1 MRGRRIFAT
10 RMANVVGLC
19 AVPHRLRA
27 EQDPA
32 VENDDRMMPTHDE
45 LAAVLRRALLQA
57 IQATSPSM
65 RDPFP
70 TIDCSIA
77 LLPPLGKI
85 GSASWAHVLI
95 QAGNI
100 EGLRGDLDP
109 RTATGPHNISYFAD
123 PVNDAKDS
131 IAWQPGANWR
141 EFKHLEHL
149 SGEGPHR
156 AIAPYPAS
164 VIKLMVAVGVC
175 LLIDKKA
182 LRWEEMAIVGRER
195 LSISD
200 CCDRMISVSSNE
212 ATEALVALLHERGL
226 IDRSSNRNDINNHFQ
241 TFGLHGLRFDN
252 STPQGG
258 WRNPDGAG
266 VGKLQM
272 TSWDCLRLLWLM
284 LDASGEAG
292 VSPPWLSTSRK
303 SDSTTASNIGQHF
316 ISESSAKRFWH
327 WMERQAL
334 HEVLSSSLL
343 CGLPNWVQGIPARLP
358 KLWINAQGQAQ
369 IGPERW
375 PGNFLSQ
382 QDRASVN
389 FAHKTGSTWS
399 YAANAG
405 LVSSIKPGGR
415 RYLIAIMSTLGIRHA
430 AQQRTVTPWLMAGF
444 GAQIDAWIAER
455 LG

>member
-1 MRGRRIFAT
+1 
-10 RMANVVGLC
+10 MANVVGLC

-95 QAGNI
+95 QAGNS

-212 ATEALVALLHERGL
+212 ATEAHRGL
-226 IDRSSNRNDINNHFQ
+226 
-241 TFGLHGLRFDN
+241 
-252 STPQGG
+252 
-258 WRNPDGAG
+258 
-266 VGKLQM
+266 
-272 TSWDCLRLLWLM
+272 
-284 LDASGEAG
+284 
-292 VSPPWLSTSRK
+292 TSR
-303 SDSTTASNIGQHF
+303 T
-316 ISESSAKRFWH
+316 
-327 WMERQAL
+327 
-334 HEVLSSSLL
+334 
-343 CGLPNWVQGIPARLP
+343 RL
-358 KLWINAQGQAQ
+358 
-369 IGPERW
+369 
-375 PGNFLSQ
+375 
-382 QDRASVN
+382 D
-389 FAHKTGSTWS
+389 
-399 YAANAG
+399 
-405 LVSSIKPGGR
+405 
-415 RYLIAIMSTLGIRHA
+415 
-430 AQQRTVTPWLMAGF
+430 
-444 GAQIDAWIAER
+444 
-455 LG
+455 

>member
-19 AVPHRLRA
+19 AIPHRLRA

-32 VENDDRMMPTHDE
+32 VRNDDRMMPGHDE
-45 LAAVLRRALLQA
+45 LAAALRHALLHA
-57 IQATSPSM
+57 IKATSPSM

-85 GSASWAHVLI
+85 GSASWAQVLI
-95 QAGNI
+95 QAGNS

-109 RTATGPHNISYFAD
+109 STATGPHNISYFAD

-131 IAWQPGANWR
+131 IAWLPGANWR

-175 LLIDKKA
+175 LLIDKNA
-182 LRWEEMAIVGRER
+182 LRWEEMVIVGKER

-212 ATEALVALLHERGL
+212 ATDALVALLHERGL

-241 TFGLHGLRFDN
+241 AFGLHGLRFDN

-284 LDASGEAG
+284 LDATGEAG
-292 VSPPWLSTSRK
+292 VRPPWLSTPQKLDSRP
-303 SDSTTASNIGQHF
+303 ASHIGQYF
-316 ISESSAKRFWH
+316 ISESSAKRFWQ

-334 HEVLSSSLL
+334 HQVLSSSLL

-358 KLWINAQGQAQ
+358 KLWINAQGEAQ

-375 PGNFLSQ
+375 PGNFLAQ
-382 QDRASVN
+382 QDLASVS

-415 RYLIAIMSTLGIRHA
+415 RYLIAIMSTLGMRHA
-430 AQQRTVTPWLMAGF
+430 TQERTVTPWLMPAL
-444 GAQIDAWIAER
+444 GAEIDAWIAER

>member
-1 MRGRRIFAT
+1 
-10 RMANVVGLC
+10 
-19 AVPHRLRA
+19 
-27 EQDPA
+27 
-32 VENDDRMMPTHDE
+32 
-45 LAAVLRRALLQA
+45 
-57 IQATSPSM
+57 M

-85 GSASWAHVLI
+85 GPASWAQVLI
-95 QAGNI
+95 QAGNS

-131 IAWQPGANWR
+131 IAWLPGANWR

-175 LLIDKKA
+175 LLIDKNA
-182 LRWEEMAIVGRER
+182 LRWEEMVIVGKER

-212 ATEALVALLHERGL
+212 ATDALVALLHERGL
-226 IDRSSNRNDINNHFQ
+226 IDRSFNRNGINNHFQ
-241 TFGLHGLRFDN
+241 AFDLHGLRFDN

-284 LDASGEAG
+284 LDATGEAG
-292 VSPPWLSTSRK
+292 VSPPWLSTPPKLDSRR
-303 SDSTTASNIGQHF
+303 ASHIGQHF

-375 PGNFLSQ
+375 PGNFLAQ
-382 QDRASVN
+382 QDLASVN

-430 AQQRTVTPWLMAGF
+430 TQERTVTPWLMPAL
-444 GAQIDAWIAER
+444 GAEIDAWIAER